1 MQGTAKFGR
10 LARFLLGFFHLAV
23 HPRLRTGAIIVQNGS
38 IRWYKSKVDWWLAP
52 LLMLPPIATL
62 WVTAAAFWRGNGSEI
77 AVGGGAMLWVLI
89 VYVGVVFPMR
99 YGIGDGRLT
108 IRFGLCRQRIP
119 LAEIRAVYPTRNP
132 LSSPALSLDRLHVRF
147 GEGFFKSVMISP
159 AERDEFLRHLASA
172 AALRQD
178 GDRLTRDPVPANPG
192 SGTVGPSVS

>member
-1 MQGTAKFGR
+1 M
-10 LARFLLGFFHLAV
+10 
-23 HPRLRTGAIIVQNGS
+23 I
-38 IRWYKSKVDWWLAP
+38 
-52 LLMLPPIATL
+52 PPIATL
-62 WVTAAAFWRGNGSEI
+62 GITAAAFWRGNGSEI
-77 AVGGGAMLWVLI
+77 AVGCGAMLWVLI

-159 AERDEFLRHLASA
+159 AEREEFLRQLASA

-178 GDRLTRDPVPANPG
+178 GDRLTRSSAPSNPG
-192 SGTVGPSVS
+192 SGTLGPSVS

>member
-1 MQGTAKFGR
+1 VR
-10 LARFLLGFFHLAV
+10 
-23 HPRLRTGAIIVQNGS
+23 NGS
-38 IRWYKSKVDWWLAP
+38 IRWYKSKIDWWLAP
-52 LLMLPPIATL
+52 LLMIPPIATL
-62 WVTAAAFWRGNGSEI
+62 GITAAAFWRGNGSEI
-77 AVGGGAMLWVLI
+77 AVGCGAMLWVLI

-132 LSSPALSLDRLHVRF
+132 LSSPALSLDRLRVRF

-159 AERDEFLRHLASA
+159 AEREEFLRHLASA
-172 AALRQD
+172 AGLNQD
-178 GDRLTRDPVPANPG
+178 GDRLTRDPAPANPG

>member
-1 MQGTAKFGR
+1 
-10 LARFLLGFFHLAV
+10 
-23 HPRLRTGAIIVQNGS
+23 
-38 IRWYKSKVDWWLAP
+38 
-52 LLMLPPIATL
+52 
-62 WVTAAAFWRGNGSEI
+62 
-77 AVGGGAMLWVLI
+77 MLWVLI

-159 AERDEFLRHLASA
+159 AERDEFLHHLASA

>member
-1 MQGTAKFGR
+1 VR
-10 LARFLLGFFHLAV
+10 
-23 HPRLRTGAIIVQNGS
+23 NGS

-52 LLMLPPIATL
+52 LLALPPIATL
-62 WVTAAAFWRGNGSEI
+62 SFTASALWRGNVSEI
-77 AVGGGAMLWVLI
+77 AGGGGAMLWVLI

-99 YGIGDGRLT
+99 YGIGDARLT